1 MKKLSDFQEN
11 KVELKEIKGGTYGNP
26 SPKISG
32 WVIWE
37 YPGGASTAGNF
48 QSLVHGDISKGSFY

>member
-1 MKKLSDFQEN
+1 MKKLSDFKSSKIDLE
-11 KVELKEIKGGTYGNP
+11 EIQGGSYGNP

-37 YPGGASTAGNF
+37 MPGGASTAGNT
-48 QSLVHGDISKGSFY
+48 QSLVHGDISQGSFY